1 MKDTLHIY
9 SRVSTRVQEEEG
21 TSLDMQKREG
31 EKKAKELGMKSK
43 LWNEGSASSHH
54 EDLENRPKMSQLLL
68 AIEEGKVNHLFVF
81 NNDRLSRNEITQQ
94 TIKIALQR
102 HDVVLY
108 TKDGKFDLSNP
119 QDKFIKTLFDGVASY
134 ENALRAERSRLGKIA
149 RVKQGYWYGAPPPFG
164 YESVDKKLSIHPE
177 ESKWVKKMFK
187 WYYDGKTIMWIKS
200 QLDKNGVLARRGGL
214 FSTGSIN
221 VLLKNTHYIG
231 YYTWTDK
238 KSGETVTCECPSIV
252 DETMWNAIDAKRR
265 KEFARVK
272 QNNTTR
278 NFYLLRDL
286 MVCGECGSNM
296 SGRIIRSH
304 REENYYCPKKTRDW
318 KKGALPEDKKWTRGK
333 VGEHGCTMTRSLNI
347 PIADENVWNLV
358 MDVVSNS
365 SILKERFKDKV
376 LQSKFEGDEETAR
389 LLKNE
394 RIKSSRLKKELKL
407 VETSIADV
415 ETKNLLKEYDDAIY
429 QKIKTNL
436 VKEMQTK
443 KDALEQSRI
452 KTKELGN
459 HQSWLDWIEKY
470 GNDLTLTS
478 NLSKQDKKEYLGGL
492 LDRIE
497 VRLDKKTLDHELQ
510 VFFRLGL
517 VGDGIEYVNP
527 KRKSD
532 GYKIVEGKKKTS
544 VVITSGRKPRVKKS
558 EEICPLPKTIDYCGI
573 VWLCGKS
580 ETKTYTAVIFKF
592 QVDAVF
598 SNQWA
603 SPSL

>member
-9 SRVSTRVQEEEG
+9 SRVSSRVQEEDG

-43 LWNEGSASSHH
+43 LWREGSASSHH
-54 EDLENRPKMSQLLL
+54 EDFKNRPKMSSLIH
-68 AIEEGKVNHLFVF
+68 AIEEGKVKHLFVF
-81 NNDRLSRNEITQQ
+81 NNDRLSRNEIDQQ

-102 HDVVLY
+102 NDVVLY

-119 QDKFIKTLFDGVASY
+119 QDKFIKTLMDGVASY
-134 ENALRAERSRLGKIA
+134 DNALRAERSRLGKIA
-149 RVKQGYWYGAPPPFG
+149 RVKQGYWYGAPTPFG
-164 YESVDKKLSIHPE
+164 YESVDKKLSVHPE
-177 ESKWVKKMFK
+177 ESKWVKNIFK
-187 WYYDGKTIMWIKS
+187 WYYDGKSIMWIKS

-238 KSGETVTCECPSIV
+238 KSGETITCDCPSIV
-252 DETMWNAIDAKRR
+252 DETIWNSIDAKRK

-272 QNNTTR
+272 QNNRTTR

-296 SGRIIRSH
+296 SGRIIRTH
-304 REENYYCPKKTRDW
+304 REQNYYCPKKTRDW

-347 PIADENVWNLV
+347 PIADENVWDLV

-365 SILKERFKDKV
+365 SILKEGFKDKV
-376 LQSKFEGDEETAR
+376 LQSKFKGDEETAR

-407 VETSIADV
+407 VESSIADV
-415 ETKNLLKEYDDAIY
+415 ETKNLLKEYDDSVY
-429 QKIKTNL
+429 QQVKTNL
-436 VKEMQTK
+436 IKELQTK
-443 KDALEQSRI
+443 KNGLEQSRI

-459 HQSWLDWIEKY
+459 HQIWLDWIEKY
-470 GNDLTLTS
+470 GDDLTLTS
-478 NLSKQDKKEYLGGL
+478 NLSKEDRKEYLGGL

-510 VFFRLGL
+510 VFFQLGL
-517 VGDGIEYVNP
+517 VGDGIEYVNLR
-527 KRKSD
+527 RKSD
-532 GYKIVEGKKKTS
+532 GYRVVEGKKKTS

-558 EEICPLPKTIDYCGI
+558 EEVCPLSKTIDYCRVGF
-573 VWLCGKS
+573 
-580 ETKTYTAVIFKF
+580 Y
-592 QVDAVF
+592 
-598 SNQWA
+598 
-603 SPSL
+603 

>member
-1 MKDTLHIY
+1 MKKTLHIY
-9 SRVSTRVQEEEG
+9 TRVSTRIQEKEG
-21 TSLDMQKREG
+21 TSLEMQKREG

-43 LWNEGSASSHH
+43 LWREGSASSHH
-54 EDLENRPKMSQLLL
+54 EDFKNRPVLKQLLV
-68 AIEEGKVNHLFVF
+68 EVEDGSVGDLFVF
-81 NNDRLSRNEITQQ
+81 NNDRLSRNEIDQQ

-102 HDVVLY
+102 NDVVLY

-119 QDKFIKTLFDGVASY
+119 QDKFIKTLMDGVASY
-134 ENALRAERSRLGKIA
+134 DNALRAERSRLGKIA
-149 RVKQGYWYGAPPPFG
+149 RVRQGFWYGGPPAYG
-164 YESVDKKLSIHPE
+164 YQIIDKRLSVHPE

-200 QLDKNGVLARRGGL
+200 QLDKSGVLARRGNL

-221 VLLKNTHYIG
+221 VLLRNTHHIG
-231 YYTWTDK
+231 YYTWSDK
-238 KSGETVTCECPSIV
+238 KSGETITCECPSIV
-252 DETMWNAIDAKRR
+252 DETIWNAIDVKRK

-304 REENYYCPKKTRDW
+304 REQNYYCPKKTRDW
-318 KKGALPEDKKWTRGK
+318 KKGALPEDTKWKRGK
-333 VGEHGCTMTRSLNI
+333 VGEHGCSMNRSVNI
-347 PIADENVWNLV
+347 PNADENVWDLV

-365 SILKERFKDKV
+365 SILKQGFKKEV
-376 LQSKFEGDEETAR
+376 LQSKFKGDEETAR

-407 VETSIADV
+407 VQSSIADV
-415 ETKNLLKEYDDAIY
+415 ETDNLLKKYDDVVY
-429 QKIKTNL
+429 QQIKKNLVAEMKTKTN
-436 VKEMQTK
+436 
-443 KDALEQSRI
+443 ALEQSRI
-452 KTKELGN
+452 KSKELGN
-459 HQSWLDWIEKY
+459 HQSWLDWIDKY
-470 GNDLTLTS
+470 GDDLTLTS
-478 NLSKQDKKEYLGGL
+478 NLPKEDRKEYLHGL

-532 GYKIVEGKKKTS
+532 GYKVVEGKKKTS
-544 VVITSGRKPRVKKS
+544 VVITSGRRTQKKS
-558 EEICPLPKTIDYCGI
+558 DEVCPPPKTIDYCGI
-573 VWLCGKS
+573 ESFGGKKPHRI
-580 ETKTYTAVIFKF
+580 TLKTGSFESIK
-592 QVDAVF
+592 
-598 SNQWA
+598 S
-603 SPSL
+603 